1 MESQCTHEEDQI
13 FGDITKYQDYYKAIV
28 MNTIVSYCKD
38 TYRLKHLKSDFRHR
52 PEWPHFPCPF

>member
-52 PEWPHFPCPF
+52 PE